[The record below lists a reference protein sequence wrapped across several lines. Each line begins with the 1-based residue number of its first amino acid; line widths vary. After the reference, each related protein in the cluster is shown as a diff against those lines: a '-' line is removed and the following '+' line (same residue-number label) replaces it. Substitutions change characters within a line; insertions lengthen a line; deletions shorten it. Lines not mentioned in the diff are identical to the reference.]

1 MHPRFL
7 PALLATAFLFQGLNA
22 QQARPRL
29 PPDVV
34 MQAQEVQQLMQT
46 QKYAEALDKLDA
58 LEARHPDRPE
68 LINIRGSL
76 YMTSALRDLAK
87 AEECFDLALK
97 LAPGEF
103 PLLFNKAEILFV
115 KHDWPAA
122 ASAFQKLF
130 DDHPKLPLVYRHM
143 VLFKKL
149 VCEVKQDRMAEA
161 EKILN
166 THFTF
171 MDDTPAFYFSKAAIA
186 FQKKDIPGA
195 EDWIKRANGIFK
207 PAESSTYT
215 DSLMEARWIANIS
228 LPDDGK
234 KDSN

>member
-1 MHPRFL
+1 MHSRFL
-7 PALLATAFLFQGLNA
+7 TALLATAFICQGLNA
-22 QQARPRL
+22 QQARPPL

-34 MQAQEVQQLMQT
+34 VQAQEIQQLMQT
-46 QKYAEALDKLDA
+46 QKYAEAMDKLDA

-87 AEECFDLALK
+87 AGECFDQALK
-97 LAPGEF
+97 LSPGEF

-115 KHDWPAA
+115 SHDWPAA
-122 ASAFQKLF
+122 ALASQKLL
-130 DDHPKLPLVYRHM
+130 DDTPKLPLVYRHM

-149 VCEVKQDRMAEA
+149 VCEVKQDHLPEA

-186 FQKKDIPGA
+186 FQKKDIPTA

-207 PAESSTYT
+207 PAETGTYT
-215 DSLMEARWIANIS
+215 DSLTEARWIANIS
-228 LPDDGK
+228 LPAAEK
-234 KDSN
+234 KASN